1 MKDHLQVIGFDAD
14 DTLWLN
20 ESYYQETG
28 QKFYQL
34 LTPYLSCEEA
44 EKELFKTEMG
54 NMELYGYGAKAYILS
69 IIETALRVTENR
81 VGANI
86 ISEIITLCKELL
98 NKPVVLLDGI
108 AEILEQ
114 LSHSDYRVIMVTKGD
129 LLDQERKLNKSN
141 IAKYF
146 HHIEIV
152 SDKKESDYIKLL
164 ERLSIAPERFLMI
177 GNSLKSDVLPVI
189 NIGGYGVHI
198 PHEMTWAHEK
208 TEMEERP
215 DRFWKI
221 EHISELREILQL
233 NK

>member
-34 LTPYLSCEEA
+34 LMPYLSCEEA
-44 EKELFKTEMG
+44 EKELFKTEMD

-69 IIETALRVTENR
+69 IIETALRVTNNR
-81 VGANI
+81 VGAPV

-108 AEILEQ
+108 ADILEQ
-114 LSHSDYRVIMVTKGD
+114 LSQSNYRVIMVTKGD

>member
-108 AEILEQ
+108 ADILEQ

-164 ERLSIAPERFLMI
+164 ERLSITPEHFLMV
-177 GNSLKSDVLPVI
+177 GNSLRSDVLPVI
-189 NIGGYGVHI
+189 NIGGYGVHV
-198 PHEMTWAHEK
+198 PHQMTWAHEK

>member
-164 ERLSIAPERFLMI
+164 ERISVAPERFLMI

-221 EHISELREILQL
+221 EHISESRNILEL

>member
-34 LTPYLSCEEA
+34 LSPYLSCEEA
-44 EKELFKTEMG
+44 EKELFKTEMD

-108 AEILEQ
+108 ADILEQ

-141 IAKYF
+141 IAQYF

-164 ERLSIAPERFLMI
+164 ERLSITPEHFLMV

-221 EHISELREILQL
+221 EHISELRSILQL

>member
-34 LTPYLSCEEA
+34 LSPYLSCEEA

-108 AEILEQ
+108 ADILEQ

-141 IAKYF
+141 IAQYF

-164 ERLSIAPERFLMI
+164 ERLSITPEHFLMV

-221 EHISELREILQL
+221 EHISELRSILEL

>member
-34 LTPYLSCEEA
+34 LMPYLSCEEA
-44 EKELFKTEMG
+44 EKELFKTEMD

-86 ISEIITLCKELL
+86 ISEIIILCKELL

-108 AEILEQ
+108 ADILEQ
-114 LSHSDYRVIMVTKGD
+114 LSQSNYRVIMVTKGD

-221 EHISELREILQL
+221 EHISELRNILEL

>member
-34 LTPYLSCEEA
+34 LSPYLSCEEA

-141 IAKYF
+141 IAQYF

-164 ERLSIAPERFLMI
+164 ERLSITPEHFLMV

-221 EHISELREILQL
+221 EHISELRSILQL

>member
-164 ERLSIAPERFLMI
+164 ERLSITPEHFLMV

-189 NIGGYGVHI
+189 NIGGYGVHV
-198 PHEMTWAHEK
+198 PHQMTWEHEK

-221 EHISELREILQL
+221 EHISELRNILEL

>member
-34 LTPYLSCEEA
+34 LSPYLSCEEA

-164 ERLSIAPERFLMI
+164 ERLSITPEHFLMV

-189 NIGGYGVHI
+189 NIGGYGVHV
-198 PHEMTWAHEK
+198 PHQMTWAHEK

-221 EHISELREILQL
+221 EHISELRSILQL

>member
-34 LTPYLSCEEA
+34 LSPYLSCEEA

-108 AEILEQ
+108 ADILEQ

-141 IAKYF
+141 IAQYF

-164 ERLSIAPERFLMI
+164 ERLSITPEHFLMV

-221 EHISELREILQL
+221 EHISELRSILQL